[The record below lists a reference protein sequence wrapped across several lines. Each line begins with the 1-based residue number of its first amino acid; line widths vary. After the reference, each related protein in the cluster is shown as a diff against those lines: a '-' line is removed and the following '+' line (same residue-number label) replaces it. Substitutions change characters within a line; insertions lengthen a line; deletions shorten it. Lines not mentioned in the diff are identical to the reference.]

1 MVPLVISRRLNQ
13 ANTVREV
20 FGADELGEQLN

>member
-13 ANTVREV
+13 GNTVREV
-20 FGADELGEQLN
+20 FGVDELGEQLS

>member
-20 FGADELGEQLN
+20 IGVNELGEQLS

>member
-13 ANTVREV
+13 ENTVREV
-20 FGADELGEQLN
+20 FGVDELGEQLN